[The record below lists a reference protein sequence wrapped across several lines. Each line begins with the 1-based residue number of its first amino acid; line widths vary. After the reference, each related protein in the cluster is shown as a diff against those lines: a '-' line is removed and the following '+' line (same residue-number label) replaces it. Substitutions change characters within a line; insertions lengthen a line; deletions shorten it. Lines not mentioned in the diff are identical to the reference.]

1 MSYIG
6 KQPAAVALTASDI
19 TDGIISNAK
28 LAQDI
33 MSAETALTTEPASTD
48 ELLLSDAG
56 TLKRIDYSLISNTP
70 AFRAYRNANV
80 TLSNGTNTII
90 TFDVEAKDTNGMYDN
105 SNGKFTPTIS
115 GSYYLQAVV
124 KWNLDGGTNYIE
136 LRKNGSNTASMYT
149 TNAVPSGA
157 HVYTISSIVD
167 ADGDD
172 YFEVNVY
179 QGSGGDETLYGGAAN
194 TFFQGY
200 KLIGA

>member
-6 KQPAAVALTASDI
+6 RQPTAAALTASDI